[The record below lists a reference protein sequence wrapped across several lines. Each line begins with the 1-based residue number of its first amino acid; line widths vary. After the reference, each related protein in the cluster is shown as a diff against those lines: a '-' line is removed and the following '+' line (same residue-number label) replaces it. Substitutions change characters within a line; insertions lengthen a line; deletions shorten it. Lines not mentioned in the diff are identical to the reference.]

1 MSKKS
6 TRRPNENYVFWN
18 SQNSNWF
25 MHCQNVPTA
34 LQCIKR
40 RSLFSEIAHGRTG
53 TYGSQA
59 VSSSHRTTATCYKFG
74 IYQSGHGKT
83 THGIFH
89 MVHRPDRCNLVVR
102 IRTHTAWASSGRKAA
117 RLERPVRHS
126 PSHRQLKLPCL
137 KKSALTIRVKGR
149 SNSDLRIM
157 FHTHADTHC
166 HLHNELTKHT

>member
-34 LQCIKR
+34 LQCLKR
-40 RSLFSEIAHGRTG
+40 RSLCSEIAHGRTG

-89 MVHRPDRCNLVVR
+89 MVHQTDRCNLVVR
-102 IRTHTAWASSGRKAA
+102 TRTHIAFASSRQKA
-117 RLERPVRHS
+117 RPLERPVRHAANQ
-126 PSHRQLKLPCL
+126 RQLKLPCL
-137 KKSALTIRVKGR
+137 KKTVLTILRKG
-149 SNSDLRIM
+149 NP
-157 FHTHADTHC
+157 T
-166 HLHNELTKHT
+166 LT